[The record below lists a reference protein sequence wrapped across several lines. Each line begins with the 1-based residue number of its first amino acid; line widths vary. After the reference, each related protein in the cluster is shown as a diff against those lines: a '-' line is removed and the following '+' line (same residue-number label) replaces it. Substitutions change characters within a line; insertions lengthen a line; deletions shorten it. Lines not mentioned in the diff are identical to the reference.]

1 MSEAKQNCQ
10 INDCN
15 RAASTFCYC
24 CKKSICTRHFTEHID
39 AVRAQVDPL
48 ADAVNT
54 MVEKIRD
61 VTIEQFTETSLA
73 TLNQWK
79 CDMHRLVDEIFSNK
93 CKEMEDLVE
102 KNKEIFH
109 EHKTQQWENVMKIQ
123 DEVKQLVEDGDAT
136 FQQIE
141 SLKNQLAR
149 IEERQTAFKNNFLSI
164 RTRVF
169 GNQIVTISS
178 TLISPSKF
186 VFLSFVSVNTIHCV
200 YSSY

>member
-1 MSEAKQNCQ
+1 
-10 INDCN
+10 
-15 RAASTFCYC
+15 
-24 CKKSICTRHFTEHID
+24 
-39 AVRAQVDPL
+39 
-48 ADAVNT
+48 
-54 MVEKIRD
+54 
-61 VTIEQFTETSLA
+61 
-73 TLNQWK
+73 
-79 CDMHRLVDEIFSNK
+79 
-93 CKEMEDLVE
+93 
-102 KNKEIFH
+102 
-109 EHKTQQWENVMKIQ
+109 MKIQ

-169 GNQIVTISS
+169 GNDLVTISS

-186 VFLSFVSVNTIHCV
+186 VFLSLVSVNTIHCV